1 MPFFL
6 HPKHLVIIVIKKDLS
21 LLFTLT
27 SAIFAQ
33 IGHFED
39 KNNCSIFVT
48 QFKGS
53 RFEVLNKIGFSFT
66 LSEL

>member
-1 MPFFL
+1 MVL
-6 HPKHLVIIVIKKDLS
+6 TKDLS

-33 IGHFED
+33 IGNLED

>member
-1 MPFFL
+1 MTFFL
-6 HPKHLVIIVIKKDLS
+6 HPKRFVTMVLTKVLS

-33 IGHFED
+33 IGNLED

-53 RFEVLNKIGFSFT
+53 RFEVFNKIGFSFT

>member
-6 HPKHLVIIVIKKDLS
+6 HQKRFVRMVLTKVLS

-33 IGHFED
+33 IGHLED
-39 KNNCSIFVT
+39 KNNCHIFVT

>member
-1 MPFFL
+1 MTFFL
-6 HPKHLVIIVIKKDLS
+6 HHKHLVMMVLTKDLS

-33 IGHFED
+33 IWNFED

>member
-1 MPFFL
+1 MTFFL
-6 HPKHLVIIVIKKDLS
+6 HPKHLVMIVLTKVLS

-33 IGHFED
+33 IMHLED